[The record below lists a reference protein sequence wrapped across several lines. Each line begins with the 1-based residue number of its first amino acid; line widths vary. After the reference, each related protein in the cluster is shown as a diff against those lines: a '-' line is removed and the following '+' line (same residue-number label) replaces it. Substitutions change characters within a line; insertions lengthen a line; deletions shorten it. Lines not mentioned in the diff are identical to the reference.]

1 MTEHFLKMEHAADPR
16 LGWDFLIS
24 NQPFRVTGPG
34 AIAVRQVA
42 ENLRS
47 DNGRS
52 AWSTTRPKA
61 SETSKVKTLPNTTD
75 ITLAPSEPDAV
86 SGDCIQAGFDQPKS
100 DAETRAD
107 DVPGLIAAALRGGLD
122 LEIGGQTG
130 ADPKMVPH

>member
-61 SETSKVKTLPNTTD
+61 SETSKVKTCRIRPTLPWLQVSLMPFREIVFRLGSTNQSPTRK
-75 ITLAPSEPDAV
+75 LEPMMFPG
-86 SGDCIQAGFDQPKS
+86 SLRQPY
-100 DAETRAD
+100 AAD
-107 DVPGLIAAALRGGLD
+107 
-122 LEIGGQTG
+122 
-130 ADPKMVPH
+130 